1 LRARVLVSVAVAATI
16 AIGATGCAFFTPQDT
31 KTIKQITDGVNVT
44 AGKIDVRNALLISD
58 SGDDA
63 RFVGTLVNNSDSDD
77 VTVSMELGGD
87 TQTVEVPANSRVDLA
102 QSSTGTDEAESSV
115 QTGEDTQGSQVVD
128 AEPVVFSD
136 AKATPGSLVK
146 VYFSSPGTEG
156 VSASVPVLTSAQEEY
171 QTLAPSPSP
180 SSTPSA
186 TSTSPSDSGATSD
199 GEAAVPG
206 TQPTDSQTDSS
217 EGDNGTK

>member
-1 LRARVLVSVAVAATI
+1 MSVAVAATI

-63 RFVGTLVNNSDSDD
+63 RFVGTLVNTSDSDD
-77 VTVSMELGGD
+77 ITVSMELAGD

-102 QSSTGTDEAESSV
+102 QSSTATDGAESTV
-115 QTGEDTQGSQVVD
+115 ETGEDTQGTQVVD
-128 AEPVVFSD
+128 SREVVFSD

-146 VYFSSPGTEG
+146 VYFSYPGAEG
-156 VSASVPVLTSAQEEY
+156 VSSSVPVLTSAQEEY

-180 SSTPSA
+180 TSTPSA
-186 TSTSPSDSGATSD
+186 TSTSPSESGAKSD

-217 EGDNGTK
+217 KGDNGTN